1 MNQRNFFFFT
11 FLYPIFL
18 PPFYWDTIHIPY
30 NLSII
35 ISNWVLKNRCFQS
48 GMLKTLES
56 PLDNKEIKPVNSK
69 GNQPWIFIG
78 RTDAEAPILCP
89 PDSKSRL
96 IVKHSNSGKDEGQE
110 EKAGSRGWDGWRASL
125 TQRTW
130 VWANSGRQWKTRKS
144 GVLQSMGC
152 RVRHDSATKQWS
164 ILEHS
169 H

>member
-1 MNQRNFFFFT
+1 MIGHLGISGLILFFWVQCWLDLIIFYLLHWQWIRETFFFT

-18 PPFYWDTIHIPY
+18 PPFYWDIIHIPY

-48 GMLKTLES
+48 VVLKTLES
-56 PLDNKEIKPVNSK
+56 PLDNKETKPVNSK

-96 IVKHSNSGKDEGQE
+96 IVKHSNSGKD
-110 EKAGSRGWDGWRASL
+110 
-125 TQRTW
+125 
-130 VWANSGRQWKTRKS
+130 
-144 GVLQSMGC
+144 
-152 RVRHDSATKQWS
+152 
-164 ILEHS
+164 
-169 H
+169 